1 MPVIKVREN
10 EPFDVALRRFKRS
23 CEKAGILSEVR
34 SREFYEKPTTI
45 RKRAK
50 ASAVKRHA
58 KKLSAKRTSYPPVL
72 IKGSCR
78 VAEGSTQDQQ
88 KLAMLAKDKARLGA
102 IRLLMAEIKQREV
115 DTRVELNDQD
125 ILAVVTKMVKQ
136 RRDSISQFEAA
147 GRQDLADKESA
158 EIVVLQEFLPQQ
170 LTAAEIAALIEQ
182 AIAESGAAVMADMG
196 KVMAVLKPKIQ
207 GRADVGAVSAQV
219 KTRLA

>member
-1 MPVIKVREN
+1 MSLK
-10 EPFDVALRRFKRS
+10 DQLK
-23 CEKAGILSEVR
+23 
-34 SREFYEKPTTI
+34 
-45 RKRAK
+45 
-50 ASAVKRHA
+50 
-58 KKLSAKRTSYPPVL
+58 
-72 IKGSCR
+72 
-78 VAEGSTQDQQ
+78 DQQ
-88 KLAMLAKDKARLGA
+88 KLAMLARDKARLGA

-115 DTRVELNDQD
+115 DSRIELNDED

-158 EIVVLQEFLPQQ
+158 EILVLQEFLPQQ
-170 LTAAEIAALIEQ
+170 LTADEIAALIEQ
-182 AIAESGAAVMADMG
+182 AITESGAAVMADMG

>member
-1 MPVIKVREN
+1 MSLK
-10 EPFDVALRRFKRS
+10 DQLK
-23 CEKAGILSEVR
+23 
-34 SREFYEKPTTI
+34 
-45 RKRAK
+45 
-50 ASAVKRHA
+50 
-58 KKLSAKRTSYPPVL
+58 
-72 IKGSCR
+72 
-78 VAEGSTQDQQ
+78 DQQ
-88 KLAMLAKDKARLGA
+88 KLAMLARDKARLGA

-115 DTRVELNDQD
+115 DSRIELNDED

-158 EIVVLQEFLPQQ
+158 EIIVLQEFLPQQ
-170 LTAAEIAALIEQ
+170 LNADEIAALIEQ
-182 AIAESGAAVMADMG
+182 AITESGAAVMADMG

>member
-1 MPVIKVREN
+1 MSLK
-10 EPFDVALRRFKRS
+10 DQLK
-23 CEKAGILSEVR
+23 
-34 SREFYEKPTTI
+34 
-45 RKRAK
+45 
-50 ASAVKRHA
+50 
-58 KKLSAKRTSYPPVL
+58 
-72 IKGSCR
+72 
-78 VAEGSTQDQQ
+78 DQQ

-115 DTRVELNDQD
+115 DTRVELNDED

-147 GRQDLADKESA
+147 GRQDLADKEAA
-158 EIVVLQEFLPQQ
+158 EILVLQEFLPQQ
-170 LTAAEIAALIEQ
+170 LTADEIAALIEQ
-182 AIAESGAAVMADMG
+182 AITESGAAVMADMG

>member
-1 MPVIKVREN
+1 MSLK
-10 EPFDVALRRFKRS
+10 DQLK
-23 CEKAGILSEVR
+23 
-34 SREFYEKPTTI
+34 
-45 RKRAK
+45 
-50 ASAVKRHA
+50 
-58 KKLSAKRTSYPPVL
+58 
-72 IKGSCR
+72 
-78 VAEGSTQDQQ
+78 DQQ

-115 DTRVELNDQD
+115 DTRIELNDED

-158 EIVVLQEFLPQQ
+158 EILVLQEFLPQQ
-170 LTAAEIAALIEQ
+170 LTADEIAALIEQ

>member
-1 MPVIKVREN
+1 MSLK
-10 EPFDVALRRFKRS
+10 DQLK
-23 CEKAGILSEVR
+23 
-34 SREFYEKPTTI
+34 
-45 RKRAK
+45 
-50 ASAVKRHA
+50 
-58 KKLSAKRTSYPPVL
+58 
-72 IKGSCR
+72 
-78 VAEGSTQDQQ
+78 DQQ
-88 KLAMLAKDKARLGA
+88 KLAMLAKDKARLGT

-115 DTRVELNDQD
+115 DSRIELNDED
-125 ILAVVTKMVKQ
+125 ILAVVIKMVKQ

-170 LTAAEIAALIEQ
+170 LTADEIAALIEQ
-182 AIAESGAAVMADMG
+182 AITESGAAVMADMG

>member
-1 MPVIKVREN
+1 MK
-10 EPFDVALRRFKRS
+10 DQLK
-23 CEKAGILSEVR
+23 
-34 SREFYEKPTTI
+34 
-45 RKRAK
+45 
-50 ASAVKRHA
+50 
-58 KKLSAKRTSYPPVL
+58 
-72 IKGSCR
+72 
-78 VAEGSTQDQQ
+78 DQQ
-88 KLAMLAKDKARLGA
+88 KLAMLARDKARLGA

-115 DTRVELNDQD
+115 DSRIELNDED

-170 LTAAEIAALIEQ
+170 LTADEIAALIEQ
-182 AIAESGAAVMADMG
+182 AITESDAAVMADMG

>member
-1 MPVIKVREN
+1 MSLK
-10 EPFDVALRRFKRS
+10 DQLK
-23 CEKAGILSEVR
+23 
-34 SREFYEKPTTI
+34 
-45 RKRAK
+45 
-50 ASAVKRHA
+50 
-58 KKLSAKRTSYPPVL
+58 
-72 IKGSCR
+72 
-78 VAEGSTQDQQ
+78 DQQ
-88 KLAMLAKDKARLGA
+88 KLAMLARDKARLGA

-115 DTRVELNDQD
+115 DSRIELKDED

-170 LTAAEIAALIEQ
+170 LTADEIAALIEQ

>member
-1 MPVIKVREN
+1 MSLK
-10 EPFDVALRRFKRS
+10 DQLK
-23 CEKAGILSEVR
+23 
-34 SREFYEKPTTI
+34 
-45 RKRAK
+45 
-50 ASAVKRHA
+50 
-58 KKLSAKRTSYPPVL
+58 
-72 IKGSCR
+72 
-78 VAEGSTQDQQ
+78 DQQ
-88 KLAMLAKDKARLGA
+88 KLAMLAKDKQRLGA

-115 DTRVELNDQD
+115 DTRVELDDQD

-158 EIVVLQEFLPQQ
+158 EIAVLQEFLPQQ
-170 LTAAEIAALIEQ
+170 LSAAEIAALIEQ

>member
-1 MPVIKVREN
+1 MSLK
-10 EPFDVALRRFKRS
+10 DQLK
-23 CEKAGILSEVR
+23 
-34 SREFYEKPTTI
+34 
-45 RKRAK
+45 
-50 ASAVKRHA
+50 
-58 KKLSAKRTSYPPVL
+58 
-72 IKGSCR
+72 
-78 VAEGSTQDQQ
+78 DQQ
-88 KLAMLAKDKARLGA
+88 KLAMLARDKARLGA

-115 DTRVELNDQD
+115 DSRIELNDED

-170 LTAAEIAALIEQ
+170 LTADEIAALIEQ

-207 GRADVGAVSAQV
+207 GRADVGAVSTQV

>member
-1 MPVIKVREN
+1 MSLK
-10 EPFDVALRRFKRS
+10 DQLK
-23 CEKAGILSEVR
+23 
-34 SREFYEKPTTI
+34 
-45 RKRAK
+45 
-50 ASAVKRHA
+50 
-58 KKLSAKRTSYPPVL
+58 
-72 IKGSCR
+72 
-78 VAEGSTQDQQ
+78 DQQ
-88 KLAMLAKDKARLGA
+88 KLAMLAKDKVRLGA

-115 DTRVELNDQD
+115 DTRVELNDED

-158 EIVVLQEFLPQQ
+158 EILVLQEFLPQQ
-170 LTAAEIAALIEQ
+170 LTAEEIAVLIEQ
-182 AIAESGAAVMADMG
+182 AITESGAAVMADMG

>member
-1 MPVIKVREN
+1 MSLK
-10 EPFDVALRRFKRS
+10 DQLK
-23 CEKAGILSEVR
+23 
-34 SREFYEKPTTI
+34 
-45 RKRAK
+45 
-50 ASAVKRHA
+50 
-58 KKLSAKRTSYPPVL
+58 
-72 IKGSCR
+72 
-78 VAEGSTQDQQ
+78 DQQ
-88 KLAMLAKDKARLGA
+88 KLAMLARDKARLGA

-115 DTRVELNDQD
+115 DSRIELNDED

-170 LTAAEIAALIEQ
+170 LTADEIVALIEQ
-182 AIAESGAAVMADMG
+182 AITESGAAVMADMG

-207 GRADVGAVSAQV
+207 GRADVGAVCAQV

>member
-1 MPVIKVREN
+1 MSLK
-10 EPFDVALRRFKRS
+10 DQLK
-23 CEKAGILSEVR
+23 
-34 SREFYEKPTTI
+34 
-45 RKRAK
+45 
-50 ASAVKRHA
+50 
-58 KKLSAKRTSYPPVL
+58 
-72 IKGSCR
+72 
-78 VAEGSTQDQQ
+78 DQQ

-115 DTRVELNDQD
+115 DTRIELNDED

-170 LTAAEIAALIEQ
+170 LTADEIAALIEQ
-182 AIAESGAAVMADMG
+182 GITESGAAVMADMG

>member
-1 MPVIKVREN
+1 MSLK
-10 EPFDVALRRFKRS
+10 DQLK
-23 CEKAGILSEVR
+23 
-34 SREFYEKPTTI
+34 
-45 RKRAK
+45 
-50 ASAVKRHA
+50 
-58 KKLSAKRTSYPPVL
+58 
-72 IKGSCR
+72 
-78 VAEGSTQDQQ
+78 DQQ

-115 DTRVELNDQD
+115 DTRIELNDED

-158 EIVVLQEFLPQQ
+158 EIVVLQEFLPQP
-170 LTAAEIAALIEQ
+170 LTADEIAALIEQ
-182 AIAESGAAVMADMG
+182 AITESGAAVMADMG

>member
-1 MPVIKVREN
+1 MSLK
-10 EPFDVALRRFKRS
+10 DQLK
-23 CEKAGILSEVR
+23 
-34 SREFYEKPTTI
+34 
-45 RKRAK
+45 
-50 ASAVKRHA
+50 
-58 KKLSAKRTSYPPVL
+58 
-72 IKGSCR
+72 
-78 VAEGSTQDQQ
+78 DQQ
-88 KLAMLAKDKARLGA
+88 KLAMLARDKARLGA

-115 DTRVELNDQD
+115 DSRIELNDED

-170 LTAAEIAALIEQ
+170 LTADETAALIEQ

>member
-1 MPVIKVREN
+1 VSLK
-10 EPFDVALRRFKRS
+10 DQLK
-23 CEKAGILSEVR
+23 
-34 SREFYEKPTTI
+34 
-45 RKRAK
+45 
-50 ASAVKRHA
+50 
-58 KKLSAKRTSYPPVL
+58 
-72 IKGSCR
+72 
-78 VAEGSTQDQQ
+78 DQQ
-88 KLAMLAKDKARLGA
+88 KLAMLARDKARLGA

-115 DTRVELNDQD
+115 DSRIELNDED

-158 EIVVLQEFLPQQ
+158 EILVLQEFLPQQ
-170 LTAAEIAALIEQ
+170 LTADEIAALIEQ
-182 AIAESGAAVMADMG
+182 AITESGAAVMADMG

>member
-1 MPVIKVREN
+1 MSLK
-10 EPFDVALRRFKRS
+10 DQLK
-23 CEKAGILSEVR
+23 
-34 SREFYEKPTTI
+34 
-45 RKRAK
+45 
-50 ASAVKRHA
+50 
-58 KKLSAKRTSYPPVL
+58 
-72 IKGSCR
+72 
-78 VAEGSTQDQQ
+78 DQQ
-88 KLAMLAKDKARLGA
+88 KLAMLARDKARLGA

-115 DTRVELNDQD
+115 DSRIELNDED

-170 LTAAEIAALIEQ
+170 LTADQIAALIEQ
-182 AIAESGAAVMADMG
+182 AITESGAAVMADMG

>member
-1 MPVIKVREN
+1 MSLK
-10 EPFDVALRRFKRS
+10 DQLK
-23 CEKAGILSEVR
+23 
-34 SREFYEKPTTI
+34 
-45 RKRAK
+45 
-50 ASAVKRHA
+50 
-58 KKLSAKRTSYPPVL
+58 
-72 IKGSCR
+72 
-78 VAEGSTQDQQ
+78 DQQ

-115 DTRVELNDQD
+115 DTRIELNDED

-158 EIVVLQEFLPQQ
+158 EILVLQEFLPQQ
-170 LTAAEIAALIEQ
+170 LTAEEIAVLIEQ
-182 AIAESGAAVMADMG
+182 AITESGAAVMADMG

>member
-1 MPVIKVREN
+1 MPLK
-10 EPFDVALRRFKRS
+10 DQLK
-23 CEKAGILSEVR
+23 
-34 SREFYEKPTTI
+34 
-45 RKRAK
+45 
-50 ASAVKRHA
+50 
-58 KKLSAKRTSYPPVL
+58 
-72 IKGSCR
+72 
-78 VAEGSTQDQQ
+78 DQQ
-88 KLAMLAKDKARLGA
+88 KLAMLARDKARLGA

-115 DTRVELNDQD
+115 DSRIELNDED

-170 LTAAEIAALIEQ
+170 LTADEIVALIEQ
-182 AIAESGAAVMADMG
+182 AITESGAAVMADMG

>member
-1 MPVIKVREN
+1 MK
-10 EPFDVALRRFKRS
+10 DQLK
-23 CEKAGILSEVR
+23 
-34 SREFYEKPTTI
+34 
-45 RKRAK
+45 
-50 ASAVKRHA
+50 
-58 KKLSAKRTSYPPVL
+58 
-72 IKGSCR
+72 
-78 VAEGSTQDQQ
+78 DQQ

-170 LTAAEIAALIEQ
+170 LTAAEIAVLIEQ
-182 AIAESGAAVMADMG
+182 AIAESGAAIMADMG

>member
-1 MPVIKVREN
+1 MSLK
-10 EPFDVALRRFKRS
+10 DQLK
-23 CEKAGILSEVR
+23 
-34 SREFYEKPTTI
+34 
-45 RKRAK
+45 
-50 ASAVKRHA
+50 
-58 KKLSAKRTSYPPVL
+58 
-72 IKGSCR
+72 
-78 VAEGSTQDQQ
+78 DQQ

-136 RRDSISQFEAA
+136 RSDSISQFEAA

>member
-1 MPVIKVREN
+1 MSLK
-10 EPFDVALRRFKRS
+10 DQLK
-23 CEKAGILSEVR
+23 
-34 SREFYEKPTTI
+34 
-45 RKRAK
+45 
-50 ASAVKRHA
+50 
-58 KKLSAKRTSYPPVL
+58 
-72 IKGSCR
+72 
-78 VAEGSTQDQQ
+78 DQQ
-88 KLAMLAKDKARLGA
+88 KLAMLARDKARLGA

-115 DTRVELNDQD
+115 DTRVELNDED

-170 LTAAEIAALIEQ
+170 LTADEIAALIEQ

>member
-1 MPVIKVREN
+1 VSLK
-10 EPFDVALRRFKRS
+10 DQLK
-23 CEKAGILSEVR
+23 
-34 SREFYEKPTTI
+34 
-45 RKRAK
+45 
-50 ASAVKRHA
+50 
-58 KKLSAKRTSYPPVL
+58 
-72 IKGSCR
+72 
-78 VAEGSTQDQQ
+78 DQQ

-115 DTRVELNDQD
+115 DTRVELNDED

-158 EIVVLQEFLPQQ
+158 EILVLQEFLPQQ
-170 LTAAEIAALIEQ
+170 LTAEEIAVLIEQ
-182 AIAESGAAVMADMG
+182 AITESGAAVMADMG

>member
-1 MPVIKVREN
+1 MSLK
-10 EPFDVALRRFKRS
+10 DQLK
-23 CEKAGILSEVR
+23 
-34 SREFYEKPTTI
+34 
-45 RKRAK
+45 
-50 ASAVKRHA
+50 
-58 KKLSAKRTSYPPVL
+58 
-72 IKGSCR
+72 
-78 VAEGSTQDQQ
+78 DQQ
-88 KLAMLAKDKARLGA
+88 KLAMLARDKARLGA

-115 DTRVELNDQD
+115 DTRIELNDED

-170 LTAAEIAALIEQ
+170 LTAEEIAALIEQ
-182 AIAESGAAVMADMG
+182 AITESGAAVMADMG

>member
-1 MPVIKVREN
+1 MSLK
-10 EPFDVALRRFKRS
+10 DQLK
-23 CEKAGILSEVR
+23 
-34 SREFYEKPTTI
+34 
-45 RKRAK
+45 
-50 ASAVKRHA
+50 
-58 KKLSAKRTSYPPVL
+58 
-72 IKGSCR
+72 
-78 VAEGSTQDQQ
+78 DQQ

-115 DTRVELNDQD
+115 DTRIELNDED

-170 LTAAEIAALIEQ
+170 LTTDEIVALIEQ
-182 AIAESGAAVMADMG
+182 AITESGAAVMADMG

>member
-1 MPVIKVREN
+1 MSLK
-10 EPFDVALRRFKRS
+10 DQLK
-23 CEKAGILSEVR
+23 
-34 SREFYEKPTTI
+34 
-45 RKRAK
+45 
-50 ASAVKRHA
+50 
-58 KKLSAKRTSYPPVL
+58 
-72 IKGSCR
+72 
-78 VAEGSTQDQQ
+78 DQQ

-115 DTRVELNDQD
+115 DTRIELNDED

-170 LTAAEIAALIEQ
+170 LTADEIAALIEQ

>member
-1 MPVIKVREN
+1 MSLK
-10 EPFDVALRRFKRS
+10 DQLK
-23 CEKAGILSEVR
+23 
-34 SREFYEKPTTI
+34 
-45 RKRAK
+45 
-50 ASAVKRHA
+50 
-58 KKLSAKRTSYPPVL
+58 
-72 IKGSCR
+72 
-78 VAEGSTQDQQ
+78 DQQ
-88 KLAMLAKDKARLGA
+88 KLAMLAKDKARLGV

-115 DTRVELNDQD
+115 DTRVELNDED

-158 EIVVLQEFLPQQ
+158 EILVLQEFLPQQ
-170 LTAAEIAALIEQ
+170 LTAEEIAVLIEQ
-182 AIAESGAAVMADMG
+182 AITESGAAVMADMG

>member
-1 MPVIKVREN
+1 MSLK
-10 EPFDVALRRFKRS
+10 DQLK
-23 CEKAGILSEVR
+23 
-34 SREFYEKPTTI
+34 
-45 RKRAK
+45 
-50 ASAVKRHA
+50 
-58 KKLSAKRTSYPPVL
+58 
-72 IKGSCR
+72 
-78 VAEGSTQDQQ
+78 DQQ
-88 KLAMLAKDKARLGA
+88 KLAMLAKDKQRLGA

-115 DTRVELNDQD
+115 DTRVELDDQD

-170 LTAAEIAALIEQ
+170 LTAVEIAALIEQ